1 MGPKQRS
8 SWRKRKRFLL
18 ASESSHWNLMVWTVM
33 ALRPRPVSCGRSSS
47 NWRLR
52 NMIWRKDR
60 RGKGNRTNRKLSS
73 LVLTLSHSQENTHP
87 RSVCTPSMRG
97 ELIPEHTTTGA
108 SCTRVVGMFCAPS
121 CWRRPGRR
129 RWTTGPRDPKLSFPS
144 GSEKD
149 LARKLESPNL
159 LMMKM
164 KDQLK
169 LPLVQRK
176 RRKKRKRR
184 NRCFAF
190 SSTKYNT
197 FQPAPFS
204 HKNKISLKL
213 LPCDNHIEFC
223 LNSSKILKS

>member
-1 MGPKQRS
+1 MG
-8 SWRKRKRFLL
+8 
-18 ASESSHWNLMVWTVM
+18 
-33 ALRPRPVSCGRSSS
+33 
-47 NWRLR
+47 
-52 NMIWRKDR
+52 
-60 RGKGNRTNRKLSS
+60 RGKGNRTNKKLSS
-73 LVLTLSHSQENTHP
+73 LVLTLRHSQENTHP

-108 SCTRVVGMFCAPS
+108 SCTRVVGMFCVPS

-129 RWTTGPRDPKLSFPS
+129 RWTTGPRGPKLSFPS

-149 LARKLESPNL
+149 PARKLESPNL

-169 LPLVQRK
+169 LPRVQRK
-176 RRKKRKRR
+176 KKRRKRKRR